1 MLLNKIKILIFT
13 TPILLALPE
22 KMKGERSMFGLR
34 LSARDVALLTSFTAL
49 YVALY
54 ALPVFP
60 IIGLPSAAIPAAA
73 IMAPVTGMLIG
84 PFLGAL
90 STILGGLISLFI
102 GRFSIVSI
110 FAASIASLYSG
121 LLYTGKKKACIYLY
135 ILLLIAFG
143 AYPYIGP
150 FWLYPQL
157 TWFQVIVLLILLSPL
172 SSRAVERIRAL
183 TGYKRDFPYLFTVFL
198 ISTMA
203 GQITG
208 SLAFEIIFWPAFIG
222 KIEAWR
228 GIWSAVTWIYP
239 IERIIISL
247 LATII
252 GIPLFKAL
260 KSAKLI

>member
-1 MLLNKIKILIFT
+1 MYPYFPHLQ
-13 TPILLALPE
+13 E
-22 KMKGERSMFGLR
+22 MKSERSMFGSR
-34 LSARDVALLTSFTAL
+34 LSARDVTLLTSFTAL
-49 YVALY
+49 YVVLY

-60 IIGLPSAAIPAAA
+60 IIGLPGAAIPAAA
-73 IMAPVTGMLIG
+73 IMAPITGMLIG

-90 STILGGLISLFI
+90 STILGGLISFFI

-110 FAASIASLYSG
+110 FAASITSLYSG
-121 LLYTGKKKACIYLY
+121 LLYAGKKKTCTYLY

-157 TWFQVIVLLILLSPL
+157 TWFQIIVLLILLSLL
-172 SSRAVERIRAL
+172 SSRAVERMRSLI
-183 TGYKRDFPYLFTVFL
+183 GYRRGFPYLFTVFL
-198 ISTMA
+198 VSTMA
-203 GQITG
+203 GQIAG

-222 KIEAWR
+222 EIEAWR

-252 GIPLFKAL
+252 GIPLLKAL

>member
-1 MLLNKIKILIFT
+1 
-13 TPILLALPE
+13 
-22 KMKGERSMFGLR
+22 MKGGGSMFSSK
-34 LSARDVALLTSFTAL
+34 LSARDVTLLTSFTASYVVL
-49 YVALY
+49 YI
-54 ALPVFP
+54 LPVFP
-60 IIGLPSAAIPAAA
+60 IIGLPGAAIPAAA

-84 PFLGAL
+84 PFLGAT
-90 STILGGLISLFI
+90 SAILGGLISFFI

-110 FAASIASLYSG
+110 FATGIASLYSG
-121 LLYTGKKKACIYLY
+121 LLYAGKRKICIYLY

-157 TWFQVIVLLILLSPL
+157 TWFQVIVLLILLTPL
-172 SSRAVERIRAL
+172 SSRAIEEARTL
-183 TGYKRDFPYLFTVFL
+183 TGYRKDFPHLFTIFL

-203 GQITG
+203 GQIAG

-222 KIEAWR
+222 GVEAWR
-228 GIWSAVTWIYP
+228 GIWNAVAWIYP

-252 GIPLFKAL
+252 SIPLFKAL

>member
-1 MLLNKIKILIFT
+1 
-13 TPILLALPE
+13 
-22 KMKGERSMFGLR
+22 MKSGRSMFSSR
-34 LSARDVALLTSFTAL
+34 VSARDVTLLTSFTAL
-49 YVALY
+49 YVVLY

-60 IIGLPSAAIPAAA
+60 IIGLPGAAIPAAA
-73 IMAPVTGMLIG
+73 IMAPITGMLIG

-90 STILGGLISLFI
+90 SAILGGLISFSI

-110 FAASIASLYSG
+110 FAASITSLYSG
-121 LLYTGKKKACIYLY
+121 LLYTSRRKICIYLY

-143 AYPYIGP
+143 AYPHIGP

-172 SSRAVERIRAL
+172 SSRAIEMVRAL
-183 TGYKRDFPYLFTVFL
+183 TGYRRDFLQLFTISLV
-198 ISTMA
+198 STMA
-203 GQITG
+203 GQIAG

-222 KIEAWR
+222 EIEAWR
-228 GIWSAVTWIYP
+228 GIWSAVTWVYP